1 MGKLAGSTKEE
12 KNIGLSLVI
21 AMKKK
26 GVKNKDLAKELG
38 VKPPQLSYWRTTGKI
53 QSGNLLVIIKKL
65 GFSHREFMDLG
76 K

>member
-1 MGKLAGSTKEE
+1 MGALIGSTKEE

-26 GVKNKDLAKELG
+26 DIKNKDFAKKLG
-38 VKPPQLSYWRTTGKI
+38 IKPPQLSYWRTTGRI
-53 QSGNLLVIIKKL
+53 QSSDLFVMIKKL
-65 GFSHREFMDLG
+65 GFSCSDFMDLG